1 MTTGKVAQGRLQ
13 MPRIRAILTAST
25 KEDRMFFVCQQ
36 QPDSDTVEVLWQCAT
51 EETAQNEVDRFNSNL
66 ADAGIPS
73 TYYAF
78 VL

>member
-1 MTTGKVAQGRLQ
+1 
-13 MPRIRAILTAST
+13 
-25 KEDRMFFVCQQ
+25 MFFVCQQ
-36 QPDSDTVEVLWQCAT
+36 QPDSDAVEVLWQCAT